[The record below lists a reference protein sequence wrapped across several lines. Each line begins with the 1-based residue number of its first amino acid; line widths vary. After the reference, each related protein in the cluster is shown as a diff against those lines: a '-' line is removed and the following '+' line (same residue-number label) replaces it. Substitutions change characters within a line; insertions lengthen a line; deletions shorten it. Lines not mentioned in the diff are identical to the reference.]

1 MDEAMITHSIKSF
14 EEVLKRYG
22 FIKRELSQN
31 QIEMIKEKIKEH
43 TKCHESWI
51 NNEYVDGE
59 EMLEVTV
66 YAGGENVALECANC
80 NSIVIDSEYFL
91 GH

>member
-22 FIKRELSQN
+22 FIKKELNQN
-31 QIEMIKEKIKEH
+31 QIEMIKEKIEEH
-43 TKCHESWI
+43 EKCHESWI
-51 NNEYVDGE
+51 NNEYADGE

-66 YAGGENVALECANC
+66 YAGGENVALECASC

-91 GH
+91 RH